1 MRTPDPDRASTAAD
15 SDVYEPECFGPV
27 AYLIAT
33 AAPTSRSRLFR
44 STVLE
49 HGAMTASVYSTSDDV
64 VEQMRD
70 AALDAGV
77 ALSENLTRPGVR
89 EPVRGVLRLPR
100 HRRQPRRERDVHRRG
115 VRRLPLPH
123 RPVPPPHLTRSVRN
137 RTVARPLGP
146 VSVCAPTRPWS
157 AVLGPAVKD
166 PGGHDGR
173 QRARAIGERA
183 GLPTGRQGYA
193 EEVAAFNLSRQHTP
207 DVVVAARSADD
218 VVAAVRWA
226 GEHALPVGV
235 QATGHGAVLP
245 ITDGVL
251 VSTRGLDEVTIDP
264 ERRTARVGAGV
275 KWRRVLDEAA
285 EYGLAGLCGSTSD
298 VGVVGYTLGG
308 GLPVLGRKYGFS
320 SDRVRS
326 FDVVTGD
333 GRLHHV
339 EAGDGTELDWALRGG
354 KGNVGIVTS
363 MEVELL
369 EIADLYGGAIFW
381 PGALA
386 PTLLTVFAEWVDTLP
401 DEFSA
406 SISLLRLPPLPG
418 GTRAA
423 ARAVHGAPADRLP
436 RRRRRGRAAARAD
449 ACGRPADD
457 RHGGPDAVRRA
468 RPDPHG
474 SRAPGAV
481 RGGRHPVARARPR
494 TRSRRS
500 SSRPGPTPSA
510 PCCWWRCGCS
520 AVPWRAAAPTRS
532 AAATRRTRSSPSA
545 P

>member
-1 MRTPDPDRASTAAD
+1 M
-15 SDVYEPECFGPV
+15 DVSALAQSVNGPV
-27 AYLIAT
+27 Y
-33 AAPTSRSRLFR
+33 
-44 STVLE
+44 
-49 HGAMTASVYSTSDDV
+49 
-64 VEQMRD
+64 
-70 AALDAGV
+70 
-77 ALSENLTRPGVR
+77 RPGD
-89 EPVRGVLRLPR
+89 E
-100 HRRQPRRERDVHRRG
+100 
-115 VRRLPLPH
+115 
-123 RPVPPPHLTRSVRN
+123 
-137 RTVARPLGP
+137 
-146 VSVCAPTRPWS
+146 
-157 AVLGPAVKD
+157 
-166 PGGHDGR
+166 
-173 QRARAIGERA
+173 
-183 GLPTGRQGYA
+183 GYA

-218 VVAAVRWA
+218 VAAAVRWA

-245 ITDGVL
+245 ITNGVL

-264 ERRTARVGAGV
+264 VRRTARVGAGV
-275 KWRRVLDEAA
+275 KWRRVLDAAA
-285 EYGLAGLCGSTSD
+285 EHGLAGLCGSTSD

-406 SISLLRLPPLPG
+406 SISLLRLPPLPEVPEPLRGQFTVHLRIAYLGDDAEGERLLAPMRAVAPPMIDMVGRMPYAELDRIHMDPEHPVPFEEG
-418 GTRAA
+418 GTLLRELGPDTIEAILEQA
-423 ARAVHGAPADRLP
+423 
-436 RRRRRGRAAARAD
+436 
-449 ACGRPADD
+449 
-457 RHGGPDAVRRA
+457 GPDAQCPLLLVEVRLLGGALAGDRTDAVSGRDAPYSLFAVGALMPPIAEAVPGAIRAVVGAMAPWSTGGTMVNFHGVPGDDADRA
-468 RPDPHG
+468 R
-474 SRAPGAV
+474 AW
-481 RGGRHPVARARPR
+481 
-494 TRSRRS
+494 
-500 SSRPGPTPSA
+500 SA
-510 PCCWWRCGCS
+510 PTFERLQRAKASYDPANLLRFGH
-520 AVPWRAAAPTRS
+520 AVPALDPA
-532 AAATRRTRSSPSA
+532 
-545 P
+545 